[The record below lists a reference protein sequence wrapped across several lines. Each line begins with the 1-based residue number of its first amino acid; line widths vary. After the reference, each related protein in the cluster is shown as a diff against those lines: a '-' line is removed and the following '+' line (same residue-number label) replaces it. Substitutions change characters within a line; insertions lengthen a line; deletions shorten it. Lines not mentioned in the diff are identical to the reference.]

1 MPPFVYETK
10 KRYLSRMSFC
20 NGDTSCNI
28 VLSIWDGCSLIHHLP
43 AADDDYLSLAGRA
56 KSTASASKFFHNEYR
71 RNPFILVW
79 LLCVNYTNRTN
90 NRVLNLDVIVVSI
103 WLL

>member
-1 MPPFVYETK
+1 MKKYSEARCMKCPFLCM
-10 KRYLSRMSFC
+10 KRKSSPL
-20 NGDTSCNI
+20 
-28 VLSIWDGCSLIHHLP
+28 VHHLP
-43 AADDDYLSLAGRA
+43 AADDDYLSLADRA
-56 KSTASASKFFHNEYR
+56 EETASASKFFHNEYR

-79 LLCVNYTNRTN
+79 FLCVNYTNRTN